1 MISGDRLSGKSGDKK
16 KHIEKDKG
24 FGKILN
30 NVREKNVNRPI
41 MGQSNINSIRN
52 KFHFLK
58 SEASKHLDILLVS
71 ETKIDG
77 LFPSA
82 QFLLGGF
89 SRSYRLDRCANGKG
103 ILLHVRDNISSC

>member
-1 MISGDRLSGKSGDKK
+1 M
-16 KHIEKDKG
+16 EKDKC
-24 FGKILN
+24 FGELLK
-30 NVREKNVNRPI
+30 NVREKNINRPI
-41 MGQSNINSIRN
+41 IGQLNKNSIRN

-71 ETKIDG
+71 ETKIDD

-82 QFLLGGF
+82 QFLLDGF

-103 ILLHVRDNISSC
+103 ILQHVRDNISSC

>member
-1 MISGDRLSGKSGDKK
+1 MISGDRLSGKSSDKK

-58 SEASKHLDILLVS
+58 SEASKHLDILLIS
-71 ETKIDG
+71 DTKIDESY
-77 LFPSA
+77 PSV
-82 QFLLGGF
+82 QVLLDGF
-89 SRSYRLDRCANGKG
+89 SKPYRLGRCENG
-103 ILLHVRDNISSC
+103 